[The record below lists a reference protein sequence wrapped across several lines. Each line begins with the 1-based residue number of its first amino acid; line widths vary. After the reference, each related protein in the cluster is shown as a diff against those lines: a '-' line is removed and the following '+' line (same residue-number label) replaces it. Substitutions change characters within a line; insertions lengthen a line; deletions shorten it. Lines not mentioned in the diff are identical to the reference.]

1 MVRISIV
8 LVGSACL
15 FFSALQQSPP
25 VPAPPRG
32 PAPSLVRPL
41 TPTKAPD
48 AAGFLQRWLVL
59 EPIRVAGQLTDSA
72 VQALVKKEYFPNQF
86 TVIPRHGDRVTV
98 GSESYGWHAVDTI
111 HYNVNLYHFAYALSK
126 PTSNVLFWAVTSV
139 DAPRDM
145 LGVRLAIGSN
155 AASVWW
161 LNGQEVI
168 GLYNDR
174 QAVIDDGVSKR
185 LTLKKGPNVIRAA
198 IVNAGG
204 ATDFC
209 ARFLDAQGQSHQGTR
224 RAPGRRR
231 EGRGRNRAKGSSMSD
246 ATRTGVTVAA
256 ALLVIAPLVAPLL
269 FK

>member
-1 MVRISIV
+1 MVRTSIV
-8 LVGSACL
+8 LLGSVCL
-15 FFSALQQSPP
+15 FGAVPQQAP
-25 VPAPPRG
+25 PAPAPARG
-32 PAPSLVRPL
+32 PAPSLVRPQ

-86 TVIPRHGDRVTV
+86 TVIPHHGDRVTV
-98 GSESYGWHAVDTI
+98 GNESLGWHAVDTI
-111 HYNVNLYHFAYALSK
+111 NYNVNLYHTTPRLNTSVRAFAYALSK

-139 DAPRDM
+139 DVPRDM
-145 LGVRLAIGSN
+145 PGVRLAIGSN

-185 LTLKKGPNVIRAA
+185 LTLQKGPNVIRAA

-209 ARFLDAQGQSHQGTR
+209 ARFLDSDNAPIKGIVVRLGPNGKDAVETGPR
-224 RAPGRRR
+224 RPR
-231 EGRGRNRAKGSSMSD
+231 
-246 ATRTGVTVAA
+246 
-256 ALLVIAPLVAPLL
+256 
-269 FK
+269 